1 MEVHLNRRRLKAKM
15 EPFSWLTPSIILFLV
30 FLVYPI
36 LFSVILS
43 FFEWRGYS
51 VAIFTKFIG
60 FQNYIR
66 LFQDGLYWQSFKN
79 TIIIVL
85 VVVFVQNGIALF
97 LAMILYFGKFKY
109 SNLIRALIFFP
120 GVISAIIIGL
130 VFRKFLELNGPINML
145 LKSIGLDMLAQPWL
159 ATKSLTIWIVS
170 IVTTWQ
176 WVGYNMV
183 IFYAGLQNVDNSLLE
198 AAYIDGANMG
208 QAIYKI
214 VIPLLKPVIFLSMI
228 LNFIG
233 GFRIYD
239 IIWATTRGGPVH
251 SSEVLTT
258 YMYYQSFQSSG
269 PSNMGY
275 ASTISVTLMFVVI
288 IFAAIRIKFFA
299 KDSSI

>member
-1 MEVHLNRRRLKAKM
+1 MDVYLNRRRLVRRM
-15 EPFSWLTPSIILFLV
+15 EPYSWLTPSIILFLI
-30 FLVYPI
+30 FLAYPI
-36 LFSVILS
+36 IFSIILS

-51 VAIFTKFIG
+51 VDIFSKFIG
-60 FQNYIR
+60 FQNYAR
-66 LFQDGLYWQSFKN
+66 LFHDGLYWQSLKN
-79 TIIIVL
+79 TLIIVL
-85 VVVFVQNGIALF
+85 VVVFIQNAIALF
-97 LAMILYFGKFKY
+97 LALILYFGKFKY

-120 GVISAIIIGL
+120 GVISAIVIGL
-130 VFRKFLELNGPINML
+130 VFRKFLELNGPINIL
-145 LKSIGLDMLAQPWL
+145 LRSLGLDMLAQPWL

-183 IFYAGLQNVDNSLLE
+183 IFYAGLQNVENSLLE
-198 AAYIDGANMG
+198 AAYIDGANMS
-208 QAIYKI
+208 QAIFKI
-214 VIPLLKPVIFLSMI
+214 VIPVLKPVIFLSMI

-258 YMYYQSFQSSG
+258 YMYYQSFQSNG

-275 ASTISVTLMFVVI
+275 ASTISVTLMFIVI
-288 IFAAIRIKFFA
+288 IFAAIRIKFFT
-299 KDSSI
+299 KESNF

>member
-1 MEVHLNRRRLKAKM
+1 MEAYLNRRRFTRNI
-15 EPFSWLTPSIILFLV
+15 EPYGWLSPSMLLFII

-36 LFSVILS
+36 IFSIILS

-51 VAIFTKFIG
+51 TDIFSKFIG
-60 FQNYIR
+60 FQNFIK
-66 LFQDGLYWQSFKN
+66 LFRDGLYWQSLKN
-79 TIIIVL
+79 TLILVL
-85 VVVFVQNGIALF
+85 VVVFIQNAIALF
-97 LAMILYFGKFKY
+97 LALVLYFGKFKY
-109 SNLIRALIFFP
+109 GNLIRALIFFP

-130 VFRKFLELNGPINML
+130 VFRKFLELSGPVNTL
-145 LKSIGLDMLAQPWL
+145 LKSIGLDMLALPWL

-183 IFYAGLQNVDNSLLE
+183 IFYAGLQNVENNLLE
-198 AAYIDGANMG
+198 AAYIDGASMN
-208 QAIYKI
+208 QAIFRI
-214 VIPLLKPVIFLSMI
+214 VIPMLKPVIFLSMI

-258 YMYYQSFQSSG
+258 YMYYQSFQSNG

-275 ASTISVTLMFVVI
+275 ASAISVTLTLIVI
-288 IFAAIRIKFFA
+288 IFAAVRIKFFV
-299 KDSSI
+299 KEGRI

>member
-1 MEVHLNRRRLKAKM
+1 MEAYLNRRRFTRNI
-15 EPFSWLTPSIILFLV
+15 EPYGWLSPSMLLFII

-36 LFSVILS
+36 IFSIILS

-51 VAIFTKFIG
+51 TDIFSKFVG
-60 FQNYIR
+60 FQNFIK
-66 LFQDGLYWQSFKN
+66 LLKDGLYWQSLKN
-79 TIIIVL
+79 TLILVL
-85 VVVFVQNGIALF
+85 VVVFIQNAIALF
-97 LAMILYFGKFKY
+97 LALVLYFGKFKY

-130 VFRKFLELNGPINML
+130 VFRKFLELSGPVNTL
-145 LKSIGLDMLAQPWL
+145 LKSMGLDMLAQPWL

-183 IFYAGLQNVDNSLLE
+183 IFYAGLQNVENNLLE
-198 AAYIDGANMG
+198 AAYIDGANMN
-208 QAIYKI
+208 QAIFRI
-214 VIPLLKPVIFLSMI
+214 VIPMLKPVIFLSMI

-258 YMYYQSFQSSG
+258 YMYYQSFQSNG

-275 ASTISVTLMFVVI
+275 ASAISVTLTLIVI
-288 IFAAIRIKFFA
+288 IFAAVRIKFFV
-299 KDSSI
+299 KEGRI

>member
-1 MEVHLNRRRLKAKM
+1 MEIDLNRRRFAKNFG
-15 EPFSWLTPSIILFLV
+15 PYSWLSPSIILFGV
-30 FLVYPI
+30 FLIYPI
-36 LFSVILS
+36 VFSIILS

-51 VAIFTKFIG
+51 ADIFSNFIG
-60 FQNYIR
+60 FQNFIK
-66 LFQDGLYWQSFKN
+66 LFHDGLYWQSLKN
-79 TIIIVL
+79 TLILVL
-85 VVVFVQNGIALF
+85 VVVFIQNAAALF
-97 LAMILYFGKFKY
+97 LALILYFGKFKY
-109 SNLIRALIFFP
+109 GNIIRAIIFFP

-130 VFRKFLELNGPINML
+130 VFRKFLELSGPVNVL
-145 LKSIGLDMLAQPWL
+145 LKSIGLDALALPWL

-170 IVTTWQ
+170 IVTIWQ

-183 IFYAGLQNVDNSLLE
+183 IFYAGLQNVENSLLE
-198 AAYIDGANMG
+198 AAYIDGASMT
-208 QAIYKI
+208 QAISKI
-214 VIPLLKPVIFLSMI
+214 VIPMLKPVIFLSMI

-258 YMYYQSFQSSG
+258 YMYYQSFQSNG

-275 ASTISVTLMFVVI
+275 ASAISVTLTLIVI
-288 IFAAIRIKFFA
+288 IFAAVRIKFFA

>member
-1 MEVHLNRRRLKAKM
+1 MEINLNRRRLTKNL
-15 EPFSWLTPSIILFLV
+15 EPYSWLSPSIILFAI

-36 LFSVILS
+36 IFSIILS

-51 VAIFTKFIG
+51 TAIFNQFIG
-60 FQNYIR
+60 FQNFIK
-66 LFQDGLYWQSFKN
+66 LFKDGLYWQSLKN
-79 TIIIVL
+79 TLILVL
-85 VVVFVQNGIALF
+85 VVVFIQNAIALF
-97 LAMILYFGKFKY
+97 LALILYFGKFKY
-109 SNLIRALIFFP
+109 GNLIRAVIFFP

-130 VFRKFLELNGPINML
+130 VFRKFLELSGPVNVL
-145 LKSIGLDMLAQPWL
+145 LKSMGLAALAQPWL

-183 IFYAGLQNVDNSLLE
+183 IFYAGLQNVDSSLLE
-198 AAYIDGANMG
+198 AAYIDGASMG
-208 QAIYKI
+208 QAILKI
-214 VIPLLKPVIFLSMI
+214 VLPLLRPVIFLSMI

-258 YMYYQSFQSSG
+258 YMYYQAFQSNG

-275 ASTISVTLMFVVI
+275 ASAISVTLLLVVI
-288 IFAAIRIKFFA
+288 IFAAVRIKFFA
-299 KDSSI
+299 KEGGI

>member
-1 MEVHLNRRRLKAKM
+1 MEAYLNRRRFTRNM
-15 EPFSWLTPSIILFLV
+15 EPYSWLSPSMILFII

-36 LFSVILS
+36 IFSIILS

-51 VAIFTKFIG
+51 TDIFSKFIG
-60 FQNYIR
+60 FQNFIK
-66 LFQDGLYWQSFKN
+66 LFKDGLYWQSLKN
-79 TIIIVL
+79 TLILVL
-85 VVVFVQNGIALF
+85 VVVFIQNAIALF
-97 LAMILYFGKFKY
+97 LALILYFGKFKY

-130 VFRKFLELNGPINML
+130 VFRKFLELSGPVNML
-145 LKSIGLDMLAQPWL
+145 LKSMGLGILAQPWL

-183 IFYAGLQNVDNSLLE
+183 IFYAGLQNVENSLLE
-198 AAYIDGANMG
+198 AAYIDGANMN
-208 QAIYKI
+208 QAIFRI
-214 VIPLLKPVIFLSMI
+214 VIPMLKPVIFLSMI

-258 YMYYQSFQSSG
+258 YMYYQSFQSNG

-275 ASTISVTLMFVVI
+275 ASTISVTLTLIVI
-288 IFAAIRIKFFA
+288 IFAAVRIKFFA
-299 KDSSI
+299 KEGRI

>member
-1 MEVHLNRRRLKAKM
+1 MEAYLNRRRFTRNM
-15 EPFSWLTPSIILFLV
+15 EPYGWLSPSMILFII

-36 LFSVILS
+36 IFSIILS

-51 VAIFTKFIG
+51 TDIFSKFIG
-60 FQNYIR
+60 FQNFAK
-66 LFQDGLYWQSFKN
+66 LLKDGLYWQSLKN
-79 TIIIVL
+79 TLILVL
-85 VVVFVQNGIALF
+85 VVVFIQNAIALF
-97 LAMILYFGKFKY
+97 LALILYFGKFKY

-130 VFRKFLELNGPINML
+130 VFRKFLELSGPVNML
-145 LKSIGLDMLAQPWL
+145 LKSMGLDMLAQPWL

-183 IFYAGLQNVDNSLLE
+183 IFYAGLQNVENSLLE
-198 AAYIDGANMG
+198 AAYIDGANMR
-208 QAIYKI
+208 QAIFRI
-214 VIPLLKPVIFLSMI
+214 VIPMLKPVIFLSMI

-258 YMYYQSFQSSG
+258 YMYYQSFQSNG

-275 ASTISVTLMFVVI
+275 ASAISVTLTLIVI
-288 IFAAIRIKFFA
+288 IFAAVRIKFFA
-299 KDSSI
+299 KEGRI

>member
-1 MEVHLNRRRLKAKM
+1 MEINLNRRRLARNL
-15 EPFSWLTPSIILFLV
+15 EPYSWLSPSIILFV
-30 FLVYPI
+30 IFLIYPI
-36 LFSVILS
+36 IFSIILS
-43 FFEWRGYS
+43 FFDWRGYTP
-51 VAIFTKFIG
+51 AIFGHFIG
-60 FQNYIR
+60 LQNFIK
-66 LFQDGLYWQSFKN
+66 LFKDGLYWQSLKN
-79 TIIIVL
+79 TLILVL
-85 VVVFVQNGIALF
+85 VVVFIQNAIALF
-97 LAMILYFGKFKY
+97 LALILYFGRFKY
-109 SNLIRALIFFP
+109 GNLIRAIIFFP

-130 VFRKFLELNGPINML
+130 VFRKFLELSGPVNVL
-145 LKSIGLDMLAQPWL
+145 LNSMGLSALALPWL

-183 IFYAGLQNVDNSLLE
+183 IFYAGLQNVENSLLE
-198 AAYIDGANMG
+198 AAYIDGASMG
-208 QAIYKI
+208 QAITRI
-214 VIPLLKPVIFLSMI
+214 VIPMLKPVIFLSMI

-258 YMYYQSFQSSG
+258 YMYYQSFQTNG

-275 ASTISVTLMFVVI
+275 ASTISVTLTLIVI
-288 IFAAIRIKFFA
+288 IFAAVRIKFFA

>member
-1 MEVHLNRRRLKAKM
+1 MEIDLNRRRFAKNL
-15 EPFSWLTPSIILFLV
+15 EPYSWLSPSIILFGI
-30 FLVYPI
+30 FLIYPI
-36 LFSVILS
+36 VFSIILS

-51 VAIFTKFIG
+51 ADIFGNFIG
-60 FQNYIR
+60 FQNFIK
-66 LFQDGLYWQSFKN
+66 LFHDGLYWQSLKN
-79 TIIIVL
+79 TLILVL
-85 VVVFVQNGIALF
+85 VVVFLQNAAALF
-97 LAMILYFGKFKY
+97 LALILYFGKFKY
-109 SNLIRALIFFP
+109 GNIIRAIIFFP

-130 VFRKFLELNGPINML
+130 VFRKFLELSGPVNVL
-145 LKSIGLDMLAQPWL
+145 LKSIGLDALAMPWL

-170 IVTTWQ
+170 IVTIWQ

-183 IFYAGLQNVDNSLLE
+183 IFYAGLQNVENSLLE
-198 AAYIDGANMG
+198 AAYIDGASMT
-208 QAIYKI
+208 QAISKI
-214 VIPLLKPVIFLSMI
+214 VIPMLKPVIFLSMI

-258 YMYYQSFQSSG
+258 YMYYQSFQSNG

-275 ASTISVTLMFVVI
+275 ASAISVTLTLIVI
-288 IFAAIRIKFFA
+288 IFAAVRIKFFA

>member
-1 MEVHLNRRRLKAKM
+1 MEAYLNRRRFTRNM
-15 EPFSWLTPSIILFLV
+15 EPYGWLSPSMILFII

-36 LFSVILS
+36 IFSIILS

-51 VAIFTKFIG
+51 TDIFSKFIG
-60 FQNYIR
+60 FQNFAK
-66 LFQDGLYWQSFKN
+66 LLKDGLYWQSLKN
-79 TIIIVL
+79 TLILVL
-85 VVVFVQNGIALF
+85 VVVFIQNAIALF
-97 LAMILYFGKFKY
+97 LALILYFGKFKY

-130 VFRKFLELNGPINML
+130 VFRKFLELSGPVNML
-145 LKSIGLDMLAQPWL
+145 LKSMGLDMLAQPWL

-183 IFYAGLQNVDNSLLE
+183 IFYAGLQNVENSLLE
-198 AAYIDGANMG
+198 AAYIDGANMS
-208 QAIYKI
+208 QAIFRI
-214 VIPLLKPVIFLSMI
+214 VIPMLKPVIFLSMI

-258 YMYYQSFQSSG
+258 YMYYQSFQSNG

-275 ASTISVTLMFVVI
+275 ASTISVTLTLIVI
-288 IFAAIRIKFFA
+288 IFAAVRIKFFA
-299 KDSSI
+299 KEGRI